1 METGLI
7 ASIVGLACTIL
18 GAVIGYVAFLR
29 TTKKESEAEGR
40 ETGAVLTEL
49 GYIKGGI
56 DDLKAENRE
65 QRKTNT
71 EFVSRLTAVEASAKQ
86 AHHRIDRI
94 EGRDA
99 E

>member
-1 METGLI
+1 METNVLIGLI
-7 ASIVGLACTIL
+7 CTIVGAIIAYAT
-18 GAVIGYVAFLR
+18 LR
-29 TTKKESEAEGR
+29 HNFEKDTDQNGR

-71 EFVSRLTAVEASAKQ
+71 ELLTRITSVEESTKQ
-86 AHHRIDRI
+86 AHRRIDSI
-94 EGRDA
+94 ESKVD
-99 E
+99 

>member
-1 METGLI
+1 MEI
-7 ASIVGLACTIL
+7 SVIVGLICTIL
-18 GAVIGYVAFLR
+18 GAIIGYATFLHN
-29 TTKKESEAEGR
+29 TKKNSEAEGR
-40 ETGAVLTEL
+40 ETGAVLNEL

-71 EFVSRLTAVEASAKQ
+71 ELITRLTAVEASAKQ
-86 AHHRIDRI
+86 AHHRIDRL
-94 EGRDA
+94 EGRGS